1 MTGVARTAQ
10 ASGKL
15 SITWR
20 LIMNR
25 THDNHA
31 HSANLSGL
39 TSTLEV
45 AAEPIRLVVEAIA
58 AWRPLARLDAMLA
71 TSRIRHELRD
81 LDDRM
86 LKDIGVSRIDLERE
100 IRRPF
105 WDIDER
111 LDG

>member
-1 MTGVARTAQ
+1 
-10 ASGKL
+10 
-15 SITWR
+15 
-20 LIMNR
+20 MNR
-25 THDNHA
+25 THDNHTP
-31 HSANLSGL
+31 SANLSGL
-39 TSTLEV
+39 TSILEA

-71 TSRIRHELRD
+71 TSRIRRELRD

-111 LDG
+111 LDS